1 MNLRKYNINI
11 YSNGHTLRTHF
22 FSKLHSSNQP
32 IARWS
37 FRWSFLHA
45 WSSTPKLLKARSA
58 TPESMGSGRWQQ
70 SKTSGP
76 AEFHQTVWCVG
87 CNMPTVVFA
96 GEKKWG
102 GKKTTK
108 TMGKK
113 KSEAL

>member
-1 MNLRKYNINI
+1 MDIHLEP
-11 YSNGHTLRTHF
+11 F
-22 FSKLHSSNQP
+22 FSKLHSTVINP
-32 IARWS
+32 IAHWS

-76 AEFHQTVWCVG
+76 AEFHQTWCVG

-102 GKKTTK
+102 GKRNH
-108 TMGKK
+108 GKK
-113 KSEAL
+113 NEAL